1 MFFVLAKVLWFLVQP
16 SSLIVGAI
24 IAGVLLTSSRW
35 KTAGIR
41 LALVGCAALLVSGL
55 SPLGDLLIRPL
66 ENRFPRAEL
75 GAGPEGIAGIIMLG
89 GAGDSR
95 VAGRPDVAPLNEA
108 AERVTEGLVLA
119 RRFPKARVVFSG
131 GSGALLTREPPEA
144 RAAGRLLVALGIE
157 PGRLMLEDKSR
168 DTHENAVFT
177 RRMIEPKPGERWLLV
192 TSAWHMPRAIGCFRQ
207 AGFPVEAWPVDYR
220 TPRRMRLLPLNAS
233 IPASIPEGLRRIDL
247 AVREYA
253 GLVMYY
259 LTGRTT
265 ALFPAP

>member
-1 MFFVLAKVLWFLVQP
+1 VFFVFAKILWFFLQP
-16 SSLIVGAI
+16 SSLILAVI
-24 IAGVLLTSSRW
+24 VAGVLMTLTRW
-35 KTAGIR
+35 KRTGVR
-41 LALVGCAALLVSGL
+41 LALGGCAALIVGGL
-55 SPLGDLLIRPL
+55 SPLGDLLISPL

-75 GAGPEGIAGIIMLG
+75 GRGPEGIAGIIMLG

-131 GSGALLTREPPEA
+131 GSGSLLTHEPPEA
-144 RAAGRLLVALGIE
+144 QAAGRLLAVLGIE

-168 DTHENAVFT
+168 DTYENALFT
-177 RRMIEPKPGERWLLV
+177 RRLVDPKPGERWLLI
-192 TSAWHMPRAIGCFRQ
+192 TSGWHMPRAIGCFRQ

-220 TPRRMRLLPLNAS
+220 TPRRLRLLPLN
-233 IPASIPEGLRRIDL
+233 ASIPEGLRRIDF

-253 GLVMYY
+253 GLVMYN